1 MGQFAFRSWKLGV
14 AFLEMQLT
22 LPRLVVLVLILQWA
36 SSAFGCSV
44 PVFRYALE
52 RWAADPFR
60 VQVFYKQTLGQDAV
74 GLVELIKN
82 ADANT
87 KVSAVDVGSIAN
99 ASVLDIWKEQETDT
113 LPWLYV
119 SYPES
124 HPLAV
129 ELAAGPLD
137 PELVASVV
145 DSPMRKQIA
154 NQLVEGETAVWV
166 LLESGDQAKD
176 EAAWKTLTDSLSE
189 LESVLELPTLE
200 QEDIDA
206 GLVSVSED
214 ELKIAFAAQRLSRD
228 DEAEKMF
235 VRMLLDM
242 EEDLIDSEEPMVFP
256 VFGRGRVLYGLV
268 GDGIIPETIENAAA
282 YLTGACSCQV
292 KEENPGVDLLMAMN
306 WNEAVQTSLEED
318 RELPEL
324 AGILPETPA
333 VADVQPGQ
341 QVETEARV
349 SKPPPLKENDSR
361 SILWATLG
369 ALVFMVL
376 VVAVGSAVF
385 RNKDA

>member
-1 MGQFAFRSWKLGV
+1 MLFS
-14 AFLEMQLT
+14 
-22 LPRLVVLVLILQWA
+22 LPRIVVFGLVLQWA
-36 SSAFGCSV
+36 SGAFGCSV

-52 RWAADPFR
+52 RWAADPFQ
-60 VQVFYKQTLGQDAV
+60 VQIFYQESLEQSDVA
-74 GLVELIKN
+74 LIERLEN
-82 ADANT
+82 ADANISIST
-87 KVSAVDVGSIAN
+87 VDVGAITDAN
-99 ASVLDIWKEQETDT
+99 ILETWKEQETET

-119 SYPES
+119 SYPDS

-129 ELAAGPLD
+129 ELASGALD
-137 PELVASVV
+137 PKLADSVV

-154 NQLVEGETAVWV
+154 NQLVDGETAVWV
-166 LLESGDQAKD
+166 LLESGDEAKD
-176 EAAWKTLTDSLSE
+176 EAAWKTLEASLNE

-235 VRMLLDM
+235 VRMLLDT

-256 VFGRGRVLYGLV
+256 IFGRGRVLYGLV
-268 GDGIIPETIENAAA
+268 GKGIIPETIEHAAA

-292 KEENPGVDLLMAMN
+292 KEDNPGVDLLMAMN
-306 WNEAVQTSLEED
+306 WNEVVETSLQED

-324 AGILPETPA
+324 AGILPATPA
-333 VADVQPGQ
+333 EDEAAPKEPT
-341 QVETEARV
+341 ETKA
-349 SKPPPLKENDSR
+349 SAPQAPAIKENDSR

-369 ALVFMVL
+369 SLVFML
-376 VVAVGSAVF
+376 VVVGVGSALF
-385 RNKDA
+385 SNKDA